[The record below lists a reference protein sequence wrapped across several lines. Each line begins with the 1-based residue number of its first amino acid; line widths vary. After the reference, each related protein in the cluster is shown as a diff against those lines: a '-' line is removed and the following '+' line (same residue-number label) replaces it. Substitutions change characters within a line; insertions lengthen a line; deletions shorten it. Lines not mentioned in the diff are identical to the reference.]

1 MHLQQV
7 ECILKAIASWKNKG
21 ITGDHVVF
29 SFVSRRVQH
38 LHLRK
43 HPAFRY
49 EGTKDPTRLSPEV
62 MAYSEAIRR
71 CCKVL
76 DNFDKSL
83 KLPVLFWAAN
93 PPEKTSV
100 SAKKHYRVLVDKVFD
115 LLTNPCLFCSK
126 IIRPGI
132 ACLRLLEMLLLMK
145 AKSERQ
151 LLELCCRKRFLV
163 SMLASKILILFNFIL
178 FASAF
183 SFRVLLG

>member
-1 MHLQQV
+1 M
-7 ECILKAIASWKNKG
+7 
-21 ITGDHVVF
+21 VF
-29 SFVSRRVQH
+29 SFVSRRVQP
-38 LHLRK
+38 LQLRK

-49 EGTKDPTRLSPEV
+49 EGTKDPTRLSLEA
-62 MAYSEAIRR
+62 MAYSKAIRR

-76 DNFDKSL
+76 DNFDKSF

-93 PPEKTSV
+93 PPEKTRV
-100 SAKKHYRVLVDKVFD
+100 SAKKHCRVLVDKVFD

-151 LLELCCRKRFLV
+151 LLELCCRGRYRIT
-163 SMLASKILILFNFIL
+163 MLASKNLIFFNYIM

-183 SFRVLLG
+183 LLQILLG